1 MDGAL
6 LVNFGQTIDGN
17 STFHPQNLIPMKK
30 TMLMWVLMTSV
41 LLGCRKKDNPTP
53 SLSPAETY
61 ANRLVGTWDVDSLTY
76 SASVAVLGQTIPIQ
90 GGASQA
96 GYIAFEKT
104 PSRSVNYD
112 IKFRPSLPPTIP
124 FPLDT
129 VRLLGR
135 GTWVNTVDTITLTDT
150 SNQVYKFKVL
160 FNGTNTQQLKTVVNY
175 DGGTLGSVPVTL
187 EMTLGR
193 R

>member
-1 MDGAL
+1 
-6 LVNFGQTIDGN
+6 
-17 STFHPQNLIPMKK
+17 
-30 TMLMWVLMTSV
+30 MLMKNTFFWLVLMTV
-41 LLGCRKKDNPTP
+41 AMLGCRKTDNTP
-53 SLSPAETY
+53 ELSPAETY

-76 SASVAVLGQTIPIQ
+76 SASVAVLGQTIPIN
-90 GGASQA
+90 GGSSQA
-96 GYIAFEKT
+96 GYIAFVKT
-104 PSRSVNYD
+104 PSRTVNYD
-112 IKFRPSLPPTIP
+112 IRFRPSLPPTIP

-129 VRLLGR
+129 VRLLGQ

-150 SNQVYKFKVL
+150 NQVYKFKVL

-175 DGGTLGSVPVTL
+175 DGGTLGLVPVTL

>member
-1 MDGAL
+1 MKHLTYLAVLTIGI
-6 LVNFGQTIDGN
+6 LV
-17 STFHPQNLIPMKK
+17 
-30 TMLMWVLMTSV
+30 
-41 LLGCRKKDNPTP
+41 GCRKEDNTPTP
-53 SLSPAETY
+53 LTPAETY

-76 SASVAVLGQTIPIQ
+76 AASVAVLGQVIPIQ

-104 PSRSVNYD
+104 PSRTVNYD

-135 GTWVNTVDTITLTDT
+135 GSWVNTVDTITLTDT

-160 FNGTNTQQLKTVVNY
+160 FNVTNTQQLRTVVNY
-175 DGGTLGSVPVTL
+175 DGGTLGQVPVTL

>member
-1 MDGAL
+1 MKNTLFLISL
-6 LVNFGQTIDGN
+6 LGWAI
-17 STFHPQNLIPMKK
+17 
-30 TMLMWVLMTSV
+30 
-41 LLGCRKKDNPTP
+41 LGCRKDDNTTPT
-53 SLSPAETY
+53 LTPAETY

-76 SASVAVLGQTIPIQ
+76 SASVTILGQTIPVS

-104 PSRSVNYD
+104 PSRLVNYD
-112 IKFRPSLPPTIP
+112 IKFRPSLPPSIP

-129 VRLLGR
+129 VKLFGR
-135 GTWVNTVDTITLTDT
+135 GSWVNTVDTITLTDT
-150 SNQVYKFKVL
+150 SSQVYKFKVMY
-160 FNGTNTQQLKTVVNY
+160 NGANAQQLKTVVNY
-175 DGGTLGSVPVTL
+175 DGGTLGNVPVTL

>member
-1 MDGAL
+1 M
-6 LVNFGQTIDGN
+6 
-17 STFHPQNLIPMKK
+17 NLDIKTLNLKKNAMKK
-30 TMLMWVLMTSV
+30 
-41 LLGCRKKDNPTP
+41 LLSILLCLGIWGISCKKEDNPSNTLTP
-53 SLSPAETY
+53 AQTY
-61 ANRLVGTWDVDSLTY
+61 ANRLAGVWDVDSLTY
-76 SASVAVLGQTIPIQ
+76 AATVSVLGQQIPVN

-96 GYIAFEKT
+96 GYIEFINS
-104 PSRSVNYD
+104 PSKAVNYD

-129 VRLLGR
+129 VRLSGQ
-135 GTWVNTVDTITLTDT
+135 GTWSNTVDTITLVDT

-160 FNGTNTQQLKTVVNY
+160 FNGSNTQQLRTVVNY
-175 DGGTLGSVPVTL
+175 DGGTLGQVPVTL

>member
-1 MDGAL
+1 
-6 LVNFGQTIDGN
+6 
-17 STFHPQNLIPMKK
+17 MKK
-30 TMLMWVLMTSV
+30 TMLMLVLMTSA
-41 LLGCRKKDNPTP
+41 LLGCRKTDNTP
-53 SLSPAETY
+53 PLSPAETY

-76 SASVAVLGQTIPIQ
+76 SATVFNLPVT

-104 PSRSVNYD
+104 PSRTVNYD

-150 SNQVYKFKVL
+150 SNQV
-160 FNGTNTQQLKTVVNY
+160 
-175 DGGTLGSVPVTL
+175 
-187 EMTLGR
+187 
-193 R
+193 

>member
-1 MDGAL
+1 
-6 LVNFGQTIDGN
+6 
-17 STFHPQNLIPMKK
+17 
-30 TMLMWVLMTSV
+30 MLMKNTFLWLVLMTAAM
-41 LLGCRKKDNPTP
+41 LGCRKTDNTP
-53 SLSPAETY
+53 ELSPAETY

-76 SASVAVLGQTIPIQ
+76 SASVAVLGQTIPIN
-90 GGASQA
+90 GGSSQA

-104 PSRSVNYD
+104 PSRTVNYD

-129 VRLLGR
+129 VRLLGQ

-175 DGGTLGSVPVTL
+175 DGGTLGLVPVTL